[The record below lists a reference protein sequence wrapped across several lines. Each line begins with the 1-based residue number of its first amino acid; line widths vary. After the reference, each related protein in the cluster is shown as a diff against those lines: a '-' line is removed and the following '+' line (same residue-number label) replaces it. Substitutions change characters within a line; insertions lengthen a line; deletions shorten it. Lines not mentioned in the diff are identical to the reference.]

1 MFLKAGNVV
10 GGDSRT
16 RSWAEKRGAWG
27 SIRRTPSAEW
37 LLLRPF
43 ARLRQQ
49 REMVLDNIFLHSMQT
64 PYLLSSALSP
74 AHNALVH
81 RLENATSAAE
91 VDAVCRAE
99 LDRIQHRLDKGKGK
113 VKEVRRTLA
122 ARLTALRGL
131 TVASLSA
138 YIRPRYRRP

>member
-1 MFLKAGNVV
+1 
-10 GGDSRT
+10 
-16 RSWAEKRGAWG
+16 
-27 SIRRTPSAEW
+27 
-37 LLLRPF
+37 
-43 ARLRQQ
+43 
-49 REMVLDNIFLHSMQT
+49 MVLDNIFLHSMQT

-74 AHNALVH
+74 AHHALVH
-81 RLENATSAAE
+81 RLENSTSAAE

-131 TVASLSA
+131 TVASISA